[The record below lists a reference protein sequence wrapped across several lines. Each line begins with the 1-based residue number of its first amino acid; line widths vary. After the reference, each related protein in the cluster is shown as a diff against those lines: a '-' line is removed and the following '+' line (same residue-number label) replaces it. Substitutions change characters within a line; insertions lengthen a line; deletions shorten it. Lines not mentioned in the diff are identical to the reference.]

1 MVKMVMDWSDF
12 VMEQIATHQGMETH
26 DAAQVAEKIW
36 EKNTRPGYRT
46 RWKIFFDWY
55 KGKYGDEPVVQ
66 SEFIKRT
73 KHWMMTY
80 LNNAIQEKKT
90 FYEQV
95 SDQLSAI
102 SGTIQHAIGI
112 RPGQDNTIQRLRDK
126 AKLALLKRKD
136 THEKK
141 EAIDVPALIEL
152 IHQDGDNDDLDL
164 KTLRAKLIA
173 LIITDT
179 SARTQTVRQCTW
191 MNTSIVTENGL
202 RVLKCIPLSTK
213 DQHLAKD
220 KNKRVLKIT
229 EFPFNRNI
237 CTVNTFLKYKQ
248 RIKDWKIAED
258 IEIATLDKD
267 GKPIK
272 KNTASLFLKI
282 SDPHESLAEKTVRSE
297 CKKYLQ
303 RIDKEAGPKEL
314 RKAVPSI
321 LQFIDEA
328 SDETTAQKFRW
339 QREDTFKTWYKS
351 TIPEQIK
358 KKIKDIDKEFP
369 DSWKLRHKFIPNKT
383 VLTTFKTK
391 YKTSSMVTDY
401 FKKNN

>member
-1 MVKMVMDWSDF
+1 M
-12 VMEQIATHQGMETH
+12 
-26 DAAQVAEKIW
+26 
-36 EKNTRPGYRT
+36 
-46 RWKIFFDWY
+46 
-55 KGKYGDEPVVQ
+55 Q

-80 LNNAIQEKKT
+80 LNEAMQEKKA

-102 SGTIQHAIGI
+102 SGTIHHAIGV
-112 RPGQDNTIQRLRDK
+112 RPGQDSTIQRLRDK
-126 AKLALLKRKD
+126 AKLTLLRRKD
-136 THEKK
+136 SKEQK

-152 IHQDGDNDDLDL
+152 IDQNGDNDKLDI

-191 MNTSIVTENGL
+191 INTSIVTINGL
-202 RVLKCIPLSTK
+202 RTLKCIPLSTK

-220 KNKRVLKIT
+220 KEKRVLTIT
-229 EFPFNRNI
+229 EFPFNRNV
-237 CTVNTFLKYKQ
+237 CTVDTFVKYKQ
-248 RIKDWKIAED
+248 RIKDWKITND

-272 KNTASLFLKI
+272 SSTASLFLKI
-282 SDPHESLAEKTVRSE
+282 TDPHESLSEKTVRSE

-303 RIDKEAGPKEL
+303 RIDKDAGPRQL

-328 SDETTAQKFRW
+328 SDEQTAHKFRW

-351 TIPEQIK
+351 TIPDSIK

-383 VLTTFKTK
+383 VINKFREK
-391 YKTSSMVTDY
+391 YKTGSMMTDY
-401 FKKNN
+401 FTKK